1 MKKLMNTL
9 FGSTIDEK
17 MLILNA
23 VYLCSIRNKNFKKD
37 FILKIKMVPMNAD
50 WKLIFFLENQINFG
64 WK

>member
-1 MKKLMNTL
+1 
-9 FGSTIDEK
+9 
-17 MLILNA
+17 ML
-23 VYLCSIRNKNFKKD
+23 SIYVLLGNKNFKKD